1 MDRQTCNI
9 RVILSS
15 PDRVDLAAAFFDQI
29 HKSYSSASL
38 SVTYS
43 TGRVGEHNVVVVAPN
58 ESPASKTRNIQEILD
73 DLLKRFPSV
82 RACFLASVDAVASQR
97 GRCVVGDV
105 VVGIRPN
112 RRNGVIHFDAKIS
125 TLQRRL
131 VATREMKHVPG
142 VVVAAVEELL
152 DLKKQDY
159 RQQDS
164 VNSSIRP
171 QFKSFRGV
179 IASSSTRLADEGLVD
194 RIKTE
199 NGVLCFETA
208 AAHFRNES
216 LVVVAGIARQTGSS
230 QILPSGGVCENVLA
244 YLNSL
249 ILRVHTDKIAQEP
262 TLLSLHEFKHFDLER
277 PGFRLLRLERG
288 SRNTPVHC
296 RLIQAYLPQQEK
308 ETASER
314 TTHANQDIIPYDA
327 LSYCWGDST
336 RLCQPIHVDGKILF
350 VTEKLLE
357 ALNYLR
363 RDYEDRILWVD
374 AICIDQSNVQERG
387 HQVGWMGNLYAH
399 ADRVLC
405 WLGHVQHNV
414 VHLFSLLDTF
424 RRRVPQGAWTGWPL
438 DDERWSQLWISTQS
452 EYKLPGCD
460 SSTLIAHLMANEWFR
475 RVWILQEVRNAYKAS
490 IGCTAGWIDAK
501 VFAISVSLIDIKL
514 DNQIEALMSFL
525 PGPTRKFSHW
535 VQEPNICTLLWKFR
549 ESQASDPRDRFYAL
563 LGLAS
568 DMKIKG
574 REIVADYTKT
584 EESLVEEVVT
594 YIFGDPVRRH
604 SCTPTKMAQLQKMI
618 PKLSAI
624 AVEKIVFTGAGPAE
638 VETLVQRQNSTVWL
652 SRATIN
658 HAWCTQLG
666 LLDYFRFS
674 PVFREVPD
682 GHDTAAWPDW
692 GTGEKTQPVDE
703 YLEHFMQE
711 SSIHHIISWDDIK
724 ILIENEVDIVRLA
737 SRPIRQS
744 RHIGITEKLIDHAAH
759 QGPESFELL
768 LSSRGA
774 EVRITENAAQT
785 LRYCG
790 ADVVQMVLRHPK
802 VEIAEAVTIEAVRQ
816 GLETTRA
823 LLYKRGNEIQI
834 TARLIKEAAIYS
846 RSSNEMAKLLLSEK
860 ANVIVTSELLAAVVQ
875 WFGERVMESVI
886 KEKGLRIEVTSQVLR
901 AIRWMS
907 GDLGMIQGVL
917 GMTVP
922 ATEDLVNLLAWA
934 YDVEFMRILFDRQ
947 GVPVT
952 VTHETVRCAAHNRT
966 CIGGRM
972 LQLLLNQQPWE
983 YRITEEVITAAAR
996 NPAFGEKMVRLL
1008 LEQRWREVVVTERVI
1023 EAAKSNS
1030 NEFQSE
1036 AIIELLYSKQKQDR
1050 GML

>member
-1 MDRQTCNI
+1 MDRQTYNI
-9 RVILSS
+9 GIILST
-15 PDRVDLAAAFFDQI
+15 PVHVDLAAGYFDQI
-29 HKSYSSASL
+29 HENYSSTSL

-43 TGRVGEHNVVVVAPN
+43 TGRVGEHNVVVVAAN
-58 ESPASKTRNIQEILD
+58 KSPASKTRNTQEILD

-112 RRNGVIHFDAKIS
+112 RRNGVIHFDAKKS

-142 VVVAAVEELL
+142 VLAAAVEELL

-159 RQQDS
+159 RQRDS
-164 VNSSIRP
+164 VNSSIQP

-230 QILPSGGVCENVLA
+230 QILPSGDVCENVLA
-244 YLNSL
+244 
-249 ILRVHTDKIAQEP
+249 
-262 TLLSLHEFKHFDLER
+262 LHEFKHFDLER

-363 RDYEDRILWVD
+363 REYEDRIVWVD

-414 VHLFSLLDTF
+414 VHLFSLLDTY
-424 RRRVPQGAWTGWPL
+424 RRRVPQEAWTEWPL
-438 DDERWSQLWISTQS
+438 DDERWSQLWISTQA
-452 EYKLPGCD
+452 EYELPGCD
-460 SSTLIAHLMANEWFR
+460 SSTLIAYLMANEWFR

-501 VFAISVSLIDIKL
+501 VFAISISLTGIKL
-514 DNQIEALMSFL
+514 DSQVAALMSFL
-525 PGPTRKFSHW
+525 PGPTRKFSQW
-535 VQEPNICTLLWKFR
+535 AQEPNICTLLWKFR

-568 DMKIKG
+568 DTKIQKKRNCGRLHQNG
-574 REIVADYTKT
+574 RE
-584 EESLVEEVVT
+584 
-594 YIFGDPVRRH
+594 PR
-604 SCTPTKMAQLQKMI
+604 
-618 PKLSAI
+618 
-624 AVEKIVFTGAGPAE
+624 
-638 VETLVQRQNSTVWL
+638 
-652 SRATIN
+652 
-658 HAWCTQLG
+658 
-666 LLDYFRFS
+666 
-674 PVFREVPD
+674 
-682 GHDTAAWPDW
+682 
-692 GTGEKTQPVDE
+692 
-703 YLEHFMQE
+703 
-711 SSIHHIISWDDIK
+711 
-724 ILIENEVDIVRLA
+724 
-737 SRPIRQS
+737 
-744 RHIGITEKLIDHAAH
+744 
-759 QGPESFELL
+759 
-768 LSSRGA
+768 
-774 EVRITENAAQT
+774 
-785 LRYCG
+785 
-790 ADVVQMVLRHPK
+790 
-802 VEIAEAVTIEAVRQ
+802 
-816 GLETTRA
+816 
-823 LLYKRGNEIQI
+823 
-834 TARLIKEAAIYS
+834 
-846 RSSNEMAKLLLSEK
+846 
-860 ANVIVTSELLAAVVQ
+860 
-875 WFGERVMESVI
+875 
-886 KEKGLRIEVTSQVLR
+886 
-901 AIRWMS
+901 
-907 GDLGMIQGVL
+907 
-917 GMTVP
+917 
-922 ATEDLVNLLAWA
+922 
-934 YDVEFMRILFDRQ
+934 
-947 GVPVT
+947 
-952 VTHETVRCAAHNRT
+952 
-966 CIGGRM
+966 
-972 LQLLLNQQPWE
+972 
-983 YRITEEVITAAAR
+983 
-996 NPAFGEKMVRLL
+996 
-1008 LEQRWREVVVTERVI
+1008 
-1023 EAAKSNS
+1023 
-1030 NEFQSE
+1030 
-1036 AIIELLYSKQKQDR
+1036 
-1050 GML
+1050 